1 MTDSWILIDHGRV
14 VDGRGSAPLD
24 DTSVLIHGDQIVSV
38 GTGATAE
45 AVPRG
50 DTLTTID
57 ATGQTVMP
65 GLIDAHCHL
74 TYGESLTQEEQ
85 DLYTSAESRTLIAS
99 WNVSKMLSAGVT
111 SFCEPGGSYYIGV
124 AIRDA
129 IERGMVKGPRMRSAG
144 RYLTT
149 SNGIADFYPTSVG
162 VPEGSVGLLTNT
174 ADEMVAAVRRHVKN
188 GVDLIKLADS
198 PYGEFQAFT
207 YDEMARV
214 TEVAHQ
220 LHRKVTIH
228 ARGAAEVGAAVRAG
242 VDWVMH
248 GNLMTDE
255 VIEQLAASK
264 IPLCPTLLLH
274 ANWSQYGSL
283 FGVPKPIKDG
293 TKRMLE
299 RSGETLHKAHDAGV
313 KFMMGTDTGFS
324 ATPFGEWHARE
335 LELLVEY
342 AGLSPLEAIQAG
354 TQGSALAVNAE
365 GRLGVIAPGMAADVL
380 VVNGDPAADV
390 RVLQDR
396 SRLSAIISRGNRW
409 DGNRGDIPSW
419 PVDRAQIFSTD
430 VLTYDLV
437 HGSDDAGRQA
447 ASAPDGRKR
456 AFDQANRP
464 TESELF
470 HEITRITA
478 ASREG

>member
-24 DTSVLIHGDQIVSV
+24 DAPVLIHGDQIVSV
-38 GTGATAE
+38 GAEATAE

-50 DTLTTID
+50 KQLTVID
-57 ATGQTVMP
+57 ATGKTVMP

-85 DLYTSAESRTLIAS
+85 DLYTSAESRTLIAA

-124 AIRDA
+124 AVRDA
-129 IERGMVKGPRMRSAG
+129 IKRGMVKGPRMTSAG

-174 ADEMVAAVRRHVKN
+174 AEEMVAAVRRHVKN

-228 ARGAAEVGAAVRAG
+228 ARGAPEVSAAVRAG

-255 VIEQLAASK
+255 VIAELAESK
-264 IPLCPTLLLH
+264 TPLCPTLLLH
-274 ANWSQYGSL
+274 ANWSQYGSM
-283 FGVPKPIKDG
+283 FGVPRPIKEG

-299 RSGETLHKAHDAGV
+299 VSAETLHKAHDAGV

-335 LELLVEY
+335 LELLVQY

-354 TQGSALAVNAE
+354 TEGSALAVNGE

-380 VVNGDPAADV
+380 VVDGDPVADI

-396 SRLSAIISRGNRW
+396 SRLSAIISRGAIW
-409 DGNRGDIPSW
+409 DEDRGDIPSW
-419 PVDRAQIFSTD
+419 PVERAQIFSTE

-437 HGSDDAGRQA
+437 HGSQNARSGDAAAPADRRSALDD
-447 ASAPDGRKR
+447 
-456 AFDQANRP
+456 ANRP

-470 HEITRITA
+470 REITRITA
-478 ASREG
+478 ASSEG

>member
-24 DTSVLIHGDQIVSV
+24 DTSVLIHGDQIVRV

-85 DLYTSAESRTLIAS
+85 DLYTSAESRTLIAA

-129 IERGMVKGPRMRSAG
+129 IERGMVKGPRMTSAG

-313 KFMMGTDTGFS
+313 RFMMGTDTGFS

-409 DGNRGDIPSW
+409 DGNKRDIPSW

-447 ASAPDGRKR
+447 ASAPDGRMR